1 MIMVRSPQQSQ
12 IYRNDVHD
20 TEFILKMGE
29 VPGKKMVANF
39 TILGVILLLPIQ
51 LGDLQTIA
59 LKTTAV

>member
-1 MIMVRSPQQSQ
+1 
-12 IYRNDVHD
+12 VHD